1 MPVPVVAL
9 DIGSYSIKMAQFA
22 AQRPLKLTLLA
33 STRTTPG
40 TVRDGEVLDPLEVA
54 ECIKELMAATGVRPG
69 SQVVTSVGGPRVNA
83 RAQAFPRM
91 PIARLRQSVVGE
103 AERWMPPPIQNCV
116 VEPQV
121 LGERIT
127 EEGTVQDVVVAAA
140 PKSAVNSRIQ
150 AIEAARL
157 RCVDVDMESFALLRS
172 LIYTSHRTDLFTKT
186 VAIVRLG
193 DSYSDIT
200 IVRRGSYVL
209 SRHLPVA
216 GATFTRAVSQGLN
229 LPPGDAE
236 RRKEYNGVAV
246 IERDLPSLSPEE
258 REVSAVMMRAMDDF
272 TRELRLSIN
281 YYQTHYQDSAEQTSI
296 DEVLLTGGGSMLPNV
311 DSYLSRAL
319 GVPATLVNVFEHLA
333 VDTTE
338 FNPRYTELCAPSCS
352 VAVGLALTPH
362 LGQYQFATDT
372 SIFGVVLEHRQR
384 AS

>member
-1 MPVPVVAL
+1 
-9 DIGSYSIKMAQFA
+9 
-22 AQRPLKLTLLA
+22 
-33 STRTTPG
+33 
-40 TVRDGEVLDPLEVA
+40 
-54 ECIKELMAATGVRPG
+54 
-69 SQVVTSVGGPRVNA
+69 
-83 RAQAFPRM
+83 
-91 PIARLRQSVVGE
+91 
-103 AERWMPPPIQNCV
+103 V

-338 FNPRYTELCAPSCS
+338 FDPRYTELCAPSCS

>member
-1 MPVPVVAL
+1 
-9 DIGSYSIKMAQFA
+9 
-22 AQRPLKLTLLA
+22 
-33 STRTTPG
+33 
-40 TVRDGEVLDPLEVA
+40 
-54 ECIKELMAATGVRPG
+54 
-69 SQVVTSVGGPRVNA
+69 
-83 RAQAFPRM
+83 
-91 PIARLRQSVVGE
+91 
-103 AERWMPPPIQNCV
+103 
-116 VEPQV
+116 
-121 LGERIT
+121 
-127 EEGTVQDVVVAAA
+127 
-140 PKSAVNSRIQ
+140 
-150 AIEAARL
+150 
-157 RCVDVDMESFALLRS
+157 
-172 LIYTSHRTDLFTKT
+172 
-186 VAIVRLG
+186 
-193 DSYSDIT
+193 
-200 IVRRGSYVL
+200 
-209 SRHLPVA
+209 
-216 GATFTRAVSQGLN
+216 
-229 LPPGDAE
+229 
-236 RRKEYNGVAV
+236 V

-338 FNPRYTELCAPSCS
+338 FDPRYTELCAPSCS